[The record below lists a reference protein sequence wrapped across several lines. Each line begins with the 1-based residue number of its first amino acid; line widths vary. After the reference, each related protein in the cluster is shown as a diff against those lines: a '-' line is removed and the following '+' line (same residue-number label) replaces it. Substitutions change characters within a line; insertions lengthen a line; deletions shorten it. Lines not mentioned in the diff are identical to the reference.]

1 VAYLTGRR
9 GVSLG
14 RQVTRETVLYATA
27 GLGGKLRMLRPPELL
42 LELQRKEVLPTP
54 DVGL

>member
-14 RQVTRETVLYATA
+14 RQVTRETMLYATA
-27 GLGGKLRMLRPPELL
+27 SLGGKLRMLRPPELL